1 MSQRGERRR
10 YPRWKLKRETTLTFA
25 GSGYVCLVKDIS
37 AGGLAV
43 DFKDP
48 PTHGT
53 NAVAYI
59 SGIGAFNA
67 KVAHVTGEH
76 VGFRFLIGTG
86 KQKTLGHQLADICSS
101 RDLEPEPKAGS
112 TLWPASVR
120 VS

>member
-1 MSQRGERRR
+1 MSLRGERRR
-10 YPRWKLKRETTLTFA
+10 YPRWKLNRETTLTFA

-43 DFKDP
+43 DFKNP

-76 VGFRFLIGTG
+76 VGFRFVIGTG
-86 KQKTLGHQLADICSS
+86 KQKVLCDQLAGICANH
-101 RDLEPEPKAGS
+101 DLEPEPKAG
-112 TLWPASVR
+112 TAFWPASVR